1 MHRRIV
7 RELEALPERT
17 RYRAA
22 LAYHSWAA
30 GDASRA
36 LAYDE
41 LAADDAMARLATN
54 EAVVSYE
61 RAVSCTKPGEAR
73 RAEL

>member
-1 MHRRIV
+1 MGRR
-7 RELEALPERT
+7 RRFAG
-17 RYRAA
+17 AA
-22 LAYHSWAA
+22 YN
-30 GDASRA
+30 
-36 LAYDE
+36 E